1 MMKRHPV
8 VIFDNFAWQGLQR
21 LGLKPGDSTYREY
34 FDLWFRF
41 FEQEDTKD
49 GLDDALEWLRNSP
62 YTQSLLEE
70 GYIRASELDSLWFRN
85 RVTDVR
91 LWLPRRS
98 RLVGRVEVKGQQWSP
113 LRPVLRTVGNT
124 RNLNRVLLD
133 LIDNYVRQRCECE
146 FAPSGHAAAGW
157 SKMGKITQAGAP
169 VIDRSSNAEG
179 SLGVVTFDPFANAL

>member
-70 GYIRASELDSLWFRN
+70 GYIRA
-85 RVTDVR
+85 
-91 LWLPRRS
+91 
-98 RLVGRVEVKGQQWSP
+98 
-113 LRPVLRTVGNT
+113 
-124 RNLNRVLLD
+124 
-133 LIDNYVRQRCECE
+133 
-146 FAPSGHAAAGW
+146 
-157 SKMGKITQAGAP
+157 
-169 VIDRSSNAEG
+169 
-179 SLGVVTFDPFANAL
+179 